1 MLISIKNQTLLFSEK
16 LIVYS
21 KILFLMF
28 LMFLKAF
35 KSAVCIGIKG
45 FGAPLKDVYTPI
57 KRRLYTH

>member
-35 KSAVCIGIKG
+35 TIAVYIGIKG
-45 FGAPLKDVYTPI
+45 FYDP
-57 KRRLYTH
+57 